1 VLLADIGSGDLFLSI
16 IEIFFFVAYLWI
28 LIAIIGDLFRD
39 HELGGGAKALWIVV
53 LLLIPLFGS
62 LIYLIARGDGMRDR
76 AIKQQADM
84 QKQMDAYVR
93 QTAGASSSADE
104 LAKLHELHQK
114 GAISD
119 AEYEQGKAKIL
130 S

>member
-1 VLLADIGSGDLFLSI
+1 MLLADIGSGDLFLSI

-39 HELGGGAKALWIVV
+39 HELGGGAKALWILV

-62 LIYLIARGDGMRDR
+62 LIYLIARGEGMRDR
-76 AIKQQADM
+76 AIKEQADM
-84 QKQMDAYVR
+84 RKQMDAYVR
-93 QTAGASSSADE
+93 ETAGTSSADE
-104 LAKLHELHQK
+104 LAKLSDLHAK
-114 GAISD
+114 GTLSD
-119 AEYEQGKAKIL
+119 AEFEKAKAKLL